1 MPLIAQLLLAH
12 FPLEKQQPPLQL
24 DPVKGVFHTQ

>member
-24 DPVKGVFHTQ
+24 GPLNGVFQTQ